1 MNGPLSYKA
10 QQSTV
15 NIKRKNHPLFIFAHE
30 YGGRFFVCC
39 FASVKITKFNIGRTL
54 GDLRNISTISIIW
67 HLLHLYILQYQGCF
81 DPKQSKKRPKNC
93 PKKHPKKTF
102 QIFIL
107 VQILGSFWTSL
118 PILQL
123 DTSLMDVSQRRGR
136 ILSSYKLYS
145 PHRKYYSAKPIM
157 ILVALVSL
165 SCCNI

>member
-54 GDLRNISTISIIW
+54 GDFRNISTISIIW

-93 PKKHPKKTF
+93 PKKHPKKNLPNLYF
-102 QIFIL
+102 GPNFGLIL
-107 VQILGSFWTSL
+107 
-118 PILQL
+118 
-123 DTSLMDVSQRRGR
+123 D
-136 ILSSYKLYS
+136 LYS
-145 PHRKYYSAKPIM
+145 YPTIRHVINGRFLEKRRNSEQ
-157 ILVALVSL
+157 L
-165 SCCNI
+165 